1 MSCIWFGLLSSLWPS
16 KGALIQNSTRD
27 ADDCRYSRAYTCR
40 LHPTCHCSK
49 TYIKSRPTSSSAT
62 IGSIVYRL
70 SSIVFSHIQSSKSPR
85 ACKHQN
91 HHHRHRNPTV
101 HHASCIMY
109 GASFLPSVLSSG
121 FLTQLELFLV
131 CYRTS
136 KAVKCSGSSTQ
147 VTPIGFF
154 AYVPINSTFIYPIPR
169 L

>member
-1 MSCIWFGLLSSLWPS
+1 MPLWSEREVPIDAIKILHVKIILPTGNDESC
-16 KGALIQNSTRD
+16 
-27 ADDCRYSRAYTCR
+27 SRV
-40 LHPTCHCSK
+40 
-49 TYIKSRPTSSSAT
+49 RP
-62 IGSIVYRL
+62 L
-70 SSIVFSHIQSSKSPR
+70 
-85 ACKHQN
+85 ACT
-91 HHHRHRNPTV
+91 P
-101 HHASCIMY
+101 
-109 GASFLPSVLSSG
+109 SFLPSVLSSR